1 MMILQQTRGALSSG
15 IDAGALSYINAIRA
29 TGATVTNSQISALS
43 RFVKQQKGN
52 SLWGQIFRLYLPIW
66 GTASANAICLK
77 TLTSGT
83 FSGSFTHASGYIQG
97 DGTSNSFSLNSTAA
111 GLGITA
117 QQGCLFS
124 LITTVPNNSF
134 AGMIGV
140 RDGHN
145 NRNTGIMNN
154 VGSNGQLAGISASSS
169 ASATNIG
176 NVGLH
181 LISRTTSTRQRMF
194 VRRAS
199 ELLQSVI
206 ATAASDSTLS
216 TRTVLATALNGE
228 TVFRSSSRFGL
239 YGAMAGIDD
248 DQASDFTLDLK
259 TLWETCTGLTL
270 P

>member
-15 IDAGALSYINAIRA
+15 IDASGRAYIDAVRA
-29 TGATVTNSQISALS
+29 TGATVSNSQIFALS
-43 RFVKQQKGN
+43 QFVKRQKGN
-52 SLWGQIFRLYLPIW
+52 SLWSQIFRFYLPIW

-83 FSGSFTHASGYIQG
+83 FSGGFTHASGYIQG
-97 DGTSNSFSLNSTAA
+97 DSGSNQFSLNSTAA

-140 RDGHN
+140 RDGN
-145 NRNTGIMNN
+145 NTRHTGIMHNL
-154 VGSNGQLAGISASSS
+154 GSNGQAAGISSSS

-199 ELLQSVI
+199 GLLQSTI
-206 ATAASDSTLS
+206 NTNQSDPVLS
-216 TRTVLATALNGE
+216 TRTMWATALNGE
-228 TVFRSSSRFGL
+228 GAFRSSSRFGL

-248 DQASDFTLDLK
+248 DQASNFTLDLK
-259 TLWETCTGLTL
+259 TLWETCTGLSL

>member
-15 IDAGALSYINAIRA
+15 IDAGGRAYIDAVRA
-29 TGATVTNSQISALS
+29 TGATVSNSQIFALS
-43 RFVKQQKGN
+43 QFVKRQKGN

-97 DGTSNSFSLNSTAA
+97 DGASNSFNLNSTAA
-111 GLGITA
+111 GLRITA

-124 LITTVPNNSF
+124 LITTVPNYSF

-140 RDGHN
+140 RDGNGVRH
-145 NRNTGIMNN
+145 TGIMNN
-154 VGSNGQLAGISASSS
+154 TGNNGQIAGISASSGS
-169 ASATNIG
+169 SATNIG

-181 LISRTTSTRQRMF
+181 LVSRITSTRQCVF

-199 ELLQSVI
+199 GLLQSAI
-206 ATAASDSTLS
+206 NTTQSDPVLS
-216 TRTVLATALNGE
+216 TRTMWATALNGE
-228 TVFRSSSRFGL
+228 GPFRSSSRFGL

-248 DQASDFTLDLK
+248 DQASNFTLDLQ
-259 TLWETCTGLTL
+259 TLWENCTGLTL